1 MMCYLCL
8 KLIFATNIA
17 HSALFLIST
26 RIITLITS
34 LILSQCARAFEGRRS
49 DDIENLK
56 NRYYTVEIW
65 VIVDVCVNFYGRG
78 GVGRWLLG
86 RRRRPW
92 SSLLFS
98 IFGCELCFL
107 GSLQLLDKID
117 SPFPEKHIYYWN

>member
-1 MMCYLCL
+1 MCYLCL

-17 HSALFLIST
+17 RSALFLIST

-34 LILSQCARAFEGRRS
+34 LILSQWARAFEGSRS

-65 VIVDVCVNFYGRG
+65 VIIDVCVIFYGRG

-86 RRRRPW
+86 RRRQPW
-92 SSLLFS
+92 SSWLFS
-98 IFGCELCFL
+98 IFGCELCFFL
-107 GSLQLLDKID
+107 
-117 SPFPEKHIYYWN
+117 